1 MISRG
6 NPNSLFRDGN
16 VSIEFG
22 QRNLDVN
29 QSLVANIDINSNIKV
44 SANSSS
50 RITKVN
56 TYFDDSL
63 SMPEDNV
70 FSSGE
75 NLSNIKTLYTVTR
88 NSYAFSRFKSV
99 GSEKTY
105 LREYVESK
113 NVFKDNI
120 SYNALI
126 ENFEKYVEDSNSNS
140 ETINYLNDE
149 YQSGL
154 HQSVDVLGT
163 IDDIMNFKITEFPI
177 RGVKGSLTS
186 RGLDARGRS
195 IQIDE
200 RGLEGN
206 LKIENYLDTLESNLV
221 GGINITQQQEI
232 KIENFFSNDR
242 LNISPYDDCNESD
255 ILENVEVQS
264 NNVNLDNNRDSIAF
278 REELE

>member
-6 NPNSLFRDGN
+6 NPRTLFRDGN
-16 VSIEFG
+16 VNIEFG
-22 QRNLDVN
+22 QRSLDENQNL
-29 QSLVANIDINSNIKV
+29 
-44 SANSSS
+44 SANVNIIDNVIITANSQR
-50 RITKVN
+50 RITSVN

-70 FSSGE
+70 YSSSHL
-75 NLSNIKTLYTVTR
+75 NNVKKLHLSAR
-88 NSYAFSRFKSV
+88 NSYAFSRIKSV
-99 GSEKTY
+99 GTEKTY
-105 LREYVESK
+105 LRTYVEDK
-113 NVFKDNI
+113 NHFRDNI

-126 ENFEKYVEDSNSNS
+126 ENFEKYVENSDTNS
-140 ETINYLNDE
+140 EAMSFLNDE

-154 HQSVDVLGT
+154 HQSVDVIGT
-163 IDDIMNFKITEFPI
+163 IDDIMNFKLTEFPI

-200 RGLEGN
+200 RGLGGN

-221 GGINITQQQEI
+221 GGVNITQQQEI
-232 KIENFFSNDR
+232 MIESFFSNDSLKNSPFDDSKASNI
-242 LNISPYDDCNESD
+242 LND
-255 ILENVEVQS
+255 IDVQS